1 MQTRKL
7 ELTYEECLSQLEEGY
22 FVPFYQE
29 QMRLISKYMETEGK
43 LSPAMLL
50 RFSRYLNAMKVAI
63 FEAKL
68 LAAIDTARLMGD
80 DSPMLREAL
89 FFARNRTTDYDTYV
103 EARDDVLR
111 SLSGAARKPYPRKS
125 SGGGPSGPRGP
136 RSRSRDNARDYDD
149 APDYDDDPDYDDRPD
164 PENDYLLRA
173 MRPKPQFNNPP
184 APQPS
189 ASSMLPEMQQTY
201 NQLTDD
207 EYAELFETFPPECQ
221 QDLREFTEQSRQW
234 AGGKLKDPPEY
245 PDRCLKF
252 LEKNAAGNRL
262 LQHEL
267 NEVKADKM
275 LREML
280 AKVKGPGGGPNPIV

>member
-1 MQTRKL
+1 MQTPKL
-7 ELTYEECLSQLEEGY
+7 DLTYEECLSQLEDGY

-29 QMRLISKYMETEGK
+29 QMRLIAKYMETEDK

-50 RFSRYLNAMKVAI
+50 RFSRYLNAMKTAI

-89 FFARNRTTDYDTYV
+89 YFARSRTTDYDTYV

-125 SGGGPSGPRGP
+125 SGGGPRGPHGLRGP
-136 RSRSRDNARDYDD
+136 RSRSRDNASDYDD
-149 APDYDDDPDYDDRPD
+149 ASDDYQPT

-173 MRPKPQFNNPP
+173 MRPKPQFDNSP
-184 APQPS
+184 AHQPS
-189 ASSMLPEMQQTY
+189 ASSVFPEMQQSY

-207 EYAELFETFPPECQ
+207 EYAELFDTFPPECQ
-221 QDLREFTEQSRQW
+221 QDLHEFTEQSRQW

-252 LEKNAAGNRL
+252 LEKNAPGNRL